1 MQFVGGD
8 RITGPPSWFC
18 AGAAQEDGLM
28 SKHRRQNFQDQRQG
42 SIANFL
48 LLDLVTMHLEKS
60 TMQSVPE

>member
-1 MQFVGGD
+1 
-8 RITGPPSWFC
+8 
-18 AGAAQEDGLM
+18 M